1 MLFVIAAERR
11 TNDVAIGEGGGG
23 DRTRGRRK
31 KPVSPTYAGATSAA
45 LAARA
50 SALAVSGPFSL
61 SPLRAPALTHTP
73 GRSSGRNSRLYGDA
87 RRLPF
92 PFAAAGT
99 HSTPLSHALGR
110 SDAGAPS
117 GVFVV
122 ATARQL
128 CPSYV
133 DRLFSFGA
141 SRRLCCRIPGSSSAT
156 RVFRSAQTMRRI
168 VRIAGDTTRCCLA
181 SSLASRLSLSQ
192 RCHEET

>member
-23 DRTRGRRK
+23 GDRTRGRRK
-31 KPVSPTYAGATSAA
+31 KPDAPTYAGATSAA

-61 SPLRAPALTHTP
+61 SLPYALPRSPTHLAA
-73 GRSSGRNSRLYGDA
+73 SSGRNSRLYGDA

-156 RVFRSAQTMRRI
+156 RAFRSAQTMKRI
-168 VRIAGDTTRCCLA
+168 VRVAGDTTRCCLA
-181 SSLASRLSLSQ
+181 SSLPNRLSLSLS
-192 RCHEET
+192 TLP